1 MVDTIPLGTIP
12 LLCEVG
18 CHSSHSRNRWL
29 FQRTRTWREWFI
41 WPDGA
46 TVIIWC
52 ELPDNLIRIGKSKLL
67 VPWCLFWWESGEVL
81 IERDLALV
89 YSGYTCSMMCFP
101 LFFLD
106 RKHCAWILL
115 TFIYKDFRPWE
126 GQGREADDWVSA
138 CLDLVTGKLGLVA
151 WPLGSDGITAQHHG
165 VPRPCVSEA
174 AVFYFG
180 WW

>member
-1 MVDTIPLGTIP
+1 MVDTIPPGTIP

-29 FQRTRTWREWFI
+29 FQRARTWREWFI

-52 ELPDNLIRIGKSKLL
+52 ELPDNLIRIGKSRLL

-81 IERDLALV
+81 IERELALV

-106 RKHCAWILL
+106 REHCAWILL

-126 GQGREADDWVSA
+126 GQGREAGVS
-138 CLDLVTGKLGLVA
+138 LSRFGHRKTRSGGLTPGQ
-151 WPLGSDGITAQHHG
+151 WRNNSST
-165 VPRPCVSEA
+165 PRSAKDSC
-174 AVFYFG
+174 
-180 WW
+180 